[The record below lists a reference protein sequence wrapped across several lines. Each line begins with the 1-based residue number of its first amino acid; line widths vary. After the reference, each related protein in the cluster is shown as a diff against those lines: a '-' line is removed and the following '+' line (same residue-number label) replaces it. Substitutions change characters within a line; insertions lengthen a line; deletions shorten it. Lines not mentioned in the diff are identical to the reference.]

1 MIRKTSITVQSPSA
15 VWNTSHKF
23 FIGSQKGSGLAV
35 VFLGLSAILLILLVF
50 LSIADYALYS
60 TKRNIISDGIDYAVC
75 AAIQEIDRTESE
87 DGLASGFN
95 ETTGKMLVEGIVL
108 NEASSD
114 NAFFSTLQINT
125 GISRK
130 TISSN
135 TMIVTV
141 SPNAAGMDYIIRKGQ
156 QRLEGSVTSP
166 DQLEPAIN
174 NAVKQFWG
182 GTDPEQDNH
191 IIYVNGNLK
200 TNQFKK
206 VPYYMVFVK
215 DYQIDGLF
223 KKRTATFVGLAG
235 AKIERRK

>member
-1 MIRKTSITVQSPSA
+1 MMHKTSITVQNPNA
-15 VWNTSHKF
+15 VLNTSRKLCF
-23 FIGSQKGSGLAV
+23 DSQKGSGLAV

-50 LSIADYALYS
+50 SSIADYALYS
-60 TKRNIISDGIDYAVC
+60 IKRNIISRGIDYAVC

-87 DGLASGFN
+87 DGLASGFD
-95 ETTGKMLVEGIVL
+95 ETTGKMLVDGIIL

-114 NAFFSTLQINT
+114 NAFFTTLQINT
-125 GISRK
+125 GINRE

-141 SPNAAGMDYIIRKGQ
+141 SPNTAGMDYIIRKGQ

-166 DQLEPAIN
+166 DQLEPIIN
-174 NAVKQFWG
+174 NGVGQFWG
-182 GTDPEQDNH
+182 GTDSEENSH
-191 IIYVNGNLK
+191 IIYVNGNPE

-206 VPYYMVFVK
+206 VPYYMVFIK

-223 KKRTATFVGLAG
+223 KKRTATFVGLAS